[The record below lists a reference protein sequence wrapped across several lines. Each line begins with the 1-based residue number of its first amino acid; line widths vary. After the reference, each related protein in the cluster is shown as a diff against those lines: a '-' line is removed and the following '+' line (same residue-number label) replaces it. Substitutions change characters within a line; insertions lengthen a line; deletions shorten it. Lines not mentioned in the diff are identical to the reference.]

1 MKKLILITFAL
12 LALQACD
19 LFKTKWEPIGE
30 PGVFQMQVPDY
41 LKPDKTLKSEAST
54 AMSDETK
61 GVYMTV
67 LHESKD
73 TLIGYGYTDIDLA
86 QYMDLVKESHR
97 LSGDTLNIVKENNAS
112 VNGLKAREAII
123 EYDVSAENNG
133 VKTIAKG
140 KLMYIEGKKHFF
152 QVFAWC
158 NKDDYDKHLET
169 FDKMINSFKEVK

>member
-1 MKKLILITFAL
+1 MKKLLLITFAF

-19 LFKTKWEPIGE
+19 SFKTKWVPLGE
-30 PGVFQMQVPDY
+30 PGVFQMQAPDY

-67 LHESKD
+67 LHENRD
-73 TLIGYGYTDIDLA
+73 TLIEYGYTDIDLA
-86 QYMDLVKESHR
+86 KYIALVRESHR
-97 LSGDTLNIVKENNAS
+97 LSGDSLNIVRESNAS
-112 VNGLKAREAII
+112 VNGMKAKEAII

-158 NKDDYDKHLET
+158 NKDDYDKHVKD
-169 FDKMINSFKEVK
+169 FDKMINSFKEVQ